1 MQCLVGKEWNLALL
15 ARGDF
20 QEAGDAF
27 RLTPGAPTGPP
38 FICSPEMA
46 SAGFQEDAVCCTF
59 WLIVLRPVDQQTA
72 ASALPP
78 REPTGPPRK
87 TGGESASH
95 PDTEGVPTG
104 GEN

>member
-38 FICSPEMA
+38 FICSLEMA

-78 REPTGPPRK
+78 WEPTGAPQK
-87 TGGESASH
+87 AGEEHVSHLGTGGRVRS
-95 PDTEGVPTG
+95 
-104 GEN
+104 